1 MPAVTSA
8 ELNVY
13 SGDNALAKFTTLTC
27 SRPYRSLNMLLG
39 AREEGKVAKDTDTII
54 EYPSGD
60 TITLLDILVRIMGL
74 SVQKELAGR
83 TRHLAIIS

>member
-13 SGDNALAKFTTLTC
+13 SGDNALADFTTPTC

-39 AREEGKVAKDTDTII
+39 ARAKGKVAKATDTII
-54 EYPSGD
+54 EYPSGG
-60 TITLLDILVRIMGL
+60 TVTLLDILVRIMGIEVACL
-74 SVQKELAGR
+74 SKK
-83 TRHLAIIS
+83 S